1 VTTGQ
6 HRFNGGKASEHFAA
20 IPFRVDVALA
30 ADELTFGQAGLLCCL
45 VYRCRRDGG
54 ESPFTLRALKAE
66 MRWPWGP
73 EQLRRD
79 LHALAPDWV
88 HLTPP
93 PNGKDTWRVRLTG
106 ADLHRDSASPVEG
119 VSTQWSHA
127 TVSSPHT
134 GRVAGTAPTPPGGA
148 HTNDRRE
155 ERRGKREETVSSK
168 EEPTPAPLTRADI
181 EAALGS
187 QFRPPGPVAKAL
199 TAKLTDADHEDAQ

>member
-1 VTTGQ
+1 VSTSQ

-30 ADELTFGQAGLLCCL
+30 AEELTFSQAGLLCRL

-54 ESPFTLRALKAE
+54 ESPFTLRALKAD
-66 MRWPWGP
+66 MRWPWGT

-93 PNGKDTWRVRLTG
+93 PNGKDTWRVRLSG
-106 ADLHRDSASPVEG
+106 ADLHRDGASPVEA

-127 TVSSPHT
+127 SASTRHD
-134 GRVAGTAPTPPGGA
+134 GRVAATSPTPPGGA
-148 HTNDRRE
+148 HTSDRGE
-155 ERRGKREETVSSK
+155 ERRGKREKSDCSIEAPV
-168 EEPTPAPLTRADI
+168 PTPLTRADL

-187 QFRPPGPVAKAL
+187 QFRPPGPVAQVL
-199 TAKLTDADHEDAQ
+199 TAKLTEADQEDTQ